1 MSNNVPVGIMIPY
14 VKGNDGYFQQTYS
27 DVTRIYTNLKMLL
40 MTSKGERP
48 MMPTYGSKLRELL
61 FSPNLESYV
70 DEIFLESIT
79 ECTERWMPEITIT
92 EVNVERDS
100 DDYPNKATLNIFFSI
115 NQIPDSYEELTL
127 EVEA

>member
-79 ECTERWMPEITIT
+79 ECTEKWMPEITIT

>member
-1 MSNNVPVGIMIPY
+1 MSNNVPVGIMLPY

-40 MTSKGERP
+40 MTSRGERP
-48 MMPTYGSKLRELL
+48 MMPTYGSKLKELL
-61 FSPNLESYV
+61 FSPNVESYV

-92 EVNVERDS
+92 EVNVERDTN
-100 DDYPNKATLNIFFSI
+100 DYPNKATLNIFFSI

>member
-100 DDYPNKATLNIFFSI
+100 DDYPNKATLNIFFAI